1 MYDPLGM
8 VLIVGFYCQQG
19 NHCKMGMVFAINP
32 ATEGDKTFQA
42 YKGLAMGGTA
52 TVIQTVNTATTVSV
66 TAPPPPPPPPPPP
79 AAAVVPGY
87 NIATDGQCQC
97 VCNIDIGNGYP
108 LYHNKLMKVWQIQQ
122 FKD

>member
-1 MYDPLGM
+1 MYYPLEM

-32 ATEGDKTFQA
+32 ATAGDKTFQA
-42 YKGLAMGGTA
+42 YKNLAMGGTA

-66 TAPPPPPPPPPPP
+66 TAPPPPPPPPP

-108 LYHNKLMKVWQIQQ
+108 LYHNKLMKVLQIQQ